1 MINNFIIN
9 CQDPIFLFVDL
20 FSVEC
25 EFVPSLLDA
34 LQTIFFWLQ
43 AVYQAPYGQEK
54 EKANLYEV

>member
-9 CQDPIFLFVDL
+9 CQDPIFLIGDL

-34 LQTIFFWLQ
+34 LQAIFFWLQ

-54 EKANLYEV
+54 EKANHYEV